1 MSDPVL
7 DRRSIRKYTDQ
18 PVPDKLVETLLRAAM
33 SAPSA
38 GNQQPWH
45 FVVIRDR
52 AILDAVPGFHPY
64 ARMMVKAP
72 VAILVCGDGDLE
84 KSKGFWVEDC
94 SAATENVLIEAQEL
108 GLGSVWLGPVPAR
121 GSREEDARPRPRDAR
136 ARDPVRPSAGRVP
149 GREQEAVAPLSRG
162 ARPPR
167 HVVTPPQVA
176 AARRTGMTRATR
188 DAAGAAPS
196 GLAPGRKAPPHGS
209 YRAVRVWKG

>member
-94 SAATENVLIEAQEL
+94 SAATENILIEAQQI
-108 GLGSVWLGPVPAR
+108 GLGSVWLGVYPREDRVENMRRIIAGMPENAVPFALVPVGYPAE
-121 GSREEDARPRPRDAR
+121 SK
-136 ARDPVRPSAGRVP
+136 RPSDRWDESRVHYGR
-149 GREQEAVAPLSRG
+149 
-162 ARPPR
+162 
-167 HVVTPPQVA
+167 
-176 AARRTGMTRATR
+176 
-188 DAAGAAPS
+188 
-196 GLAPGRKAPPHGS
+196 
-209 YRAVRVWKG
+209 W

>member
-108 GLGSVWLGPVPAR
+108 GLGSVWLGLYPREDRVRKMRALVLGMPEHVIPFALLPVGYPAESKKPSHR
-121 GSREEDARPRPRDAR
+121 YHEE
-136 ARDPVRPSAGRVP
+136 RV
-149 GREQEAVAPLSRG
+149 
-162 ARPPR
+162 
-167 HVVTPPQVA
+167 HHDT
-176 AARRTGMTRATR
+176 
-188 DAAGAAPS
+188 
-196 GLAPGRKAPPHGS
+196 
-209 YRAVRVWKG
+209 W

>member
-18 PVPDKLVETLLRAAM
+18 PVPDKLVETLLKAAM

-52 AILDAVPGFHPY
+52 TILDAVPAFHPY

-72 VAILVCGDGDLE
+72 VAILVCGDEALE

-94 SAATENVLIEAQEL
+94 SAATENLLIEAQEL
-108 GLGSVWLGPVPAR
+108 GLGSVWLGLHP
-121 GSREEDARPRPRDAR
+121 REDRVRKMRALVARDAGP
-136 ARDPVRPSAGRVP
+136 RDPVRPAAGGVS
-149 GREQEAVAPLSRG
+149 GREQAAVAPLRRG
-162 ARPPR
+162 RAC
-167 HVVTPPQVA
+167 T
-176 AARRTGMTRATR
+176 TTR
-188 DAAGAAPS
+188 
-196 GLAPGRKAPPHGS
+196 
-209 YRAVRVWKG
+209 W